1 MRIRFLKPV
10 LTLTLILGL
19 LVAYPLYDWLADV
32 RGAFIAGWVIGMV
45 NTILGILVIEL
56 TIDRDNAIFM
66 ASFFGGMAV
75 RVFMILLVF
84 AFLLTEEFDAMT
96 LTFSMMGFYFA
107 YVVIEIRFLVTALS
121 QQRGKR
127 IRA

>member
-10 LTLTLILGL
+10 LILTLVLGL
-19 LVAYPLYDWLADV
+19 LAAYPLYEWLADV
-32 RGAFIAGWVIGMV
+32 RGAFLAGWVIGLV
-45 NTILGILVIEL
+45 NTILGIAIIEIAL
-56 TIDRDNAIFM
+56 ERDNAIFM

-84 AFLLTEEFDAMT
+84 AFLLTEDFDAMT

-107 YVVIEIRFLVTALS
+107 YVIIEIRYLVTALS
-121 QQRGKR
+121 KKKGGR
-127 IRA
+127 ITV